1 MQKQLVAKG
10 FTKGKQGVL
19 SKYDPVTK
27 QYEECQ
33 GLRTGCIEAKLEMND
48 VSNLVGKL
56 LTIADASFTDKQ
68 QREGVKS
75 LIKQIVWAWGKE
87 WHVVATEQAVKDME
101 EHSEL
106 IHDTSTEEQIEHF
119 VE

>member
-1 MQKQLVAKG
+1 MSKSK
-10 FTKGKQGVL
+10 GVL

-27 QYEECQ
+27 NYEKCQ
-33 GLRTGCIEAKLEMND
+33 GFRTGCIEAKLEMND

-87 WHVVATEQAVKDME
+87 WHVVATEQAIYDME
-101 EHSEL
+101 ESSEF
-106 IHDTSTEEQIEHF
+106 IQDTTAGEQIEHF
-119 VE
+119 VD